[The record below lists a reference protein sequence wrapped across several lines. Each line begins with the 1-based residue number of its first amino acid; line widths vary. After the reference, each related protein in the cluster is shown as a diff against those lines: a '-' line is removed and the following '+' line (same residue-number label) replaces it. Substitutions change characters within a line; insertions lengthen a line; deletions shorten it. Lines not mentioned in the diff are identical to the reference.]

1 MIKPKRFYVQ
11 ADLFELPKTRRVGHY
26 LSGMIMP
33 NVSVFI
39 TWGIITTLIQY
50 LRGPLQSSFLEMDR
64 LMIQFL
70 FPVLIAYTGGRLIEN
85 RAGVVAAVAV
95 IGMLTESED
104 PQILGAMVIGP
115 LIGWIVFLFDKYV
128 LPKVKP
134 GYEMLV
140 RNFFGGNPSCML
152 FGYLSLV
159 FIGPII
165 EGITN
170 QIGFFVGWLIQRN
183 LLLFT
188 NLFIEPLKVLF
199 LNNTLNHGILTP
211 LGIEQAGD
219 AGTSILFLI
228 ETNPGP
234 GLGVLLA
241 FILFSRKELKAT
253 ASGAFMIHLFGG
265 IHEIYFPF
273 VLLNP
278 LLFAAV
284 ILGGMSGTL
293 IFEMFQVGLKVP
305 ASPGSIVVI
314 LANAPQEMLLGVAS
328 GIAGSTLVSFIIA
341 ALVIRKDQTKKEISE
356 KVTKVTE
363 IRTILFA
370 CDAGMGSSAMGASLM
385 RQQLQAS
392 GISIPVDYTSIYR
405 VNDDPH
411 LLLITQNELKHLAE
425 IQAPHAQLVTIGNF
439 LDQEE
444 YTKVITMLTDEQE
457 NEMIPEAIGKKL
469 PYQKVI
475 FLYADGVRGSQTMAV
490 QAFRNLAEKQNIGVD
505 VEKQPLEQL
514 IADQHNLYI
523 VTEAFAAENELPKG
537 PLLVVEHLIATN
549 KYEKLLRG
557 DLSDV
562 SNS

>member
-140 RNFFGGNPSCML
+140 RNFSAGILGML

-165 EGITN
+165 TGITN

-234 GLGVLLA
+234 GRGVLLA

-363 IRTILFA
+363 IRTILFH
-370 CDAGMGSSAMGASLM
+370 AM
-385 RQQLQAS
+385 
-392 GISIPVDYTSIYR
+392 
-405 VNDDPH
+405 
-411 LLLITQNELKHLAE
+411 
-425 IQAPHAQLVTIGNF
+425 
-439 LDQEE
+439 QEW
-444 YTKVITMLTDEQE
+444 VQ
-457 NEMIPEAIGKKL
+457 
-469 PYQKVI
+469 
-475 FLYADGVRGSQTMAV
+475 VRWEPA
-490 QAFRNLAEKQNIGVD
+490 
-505 VEKQPLEQL
+505 
-514 IADQHNLYI
+514 
-523 VTEAFAAENELPKG
+523 
-537 PLLVVEHLIATN
+537 
-549 KYEKLLRG
+549 
-557 DLSDV
+557 
-562 SNS
+562 

>member
-50 LRGPLQSSFLEMDR
+50 LRGPLQSSFIEMDR

-140 RNFFGGNPSCML
+140 RNFSAGILGML

-165 EGITN
+165 AGITN

-293 IFEMFQVGLKVP
+293 VFEMFQVGLKVP

>member
-26 LSGMIMP
+26 LSGMSMP

-140 RNFFGGNPSCML
+140 RNFSAGILGML

-165 EGITN
+165 AGITN

-293 IFEMFQVGLKVP
+293 VFEMFQVGLKVP

-385 RQQLQAS
+385 SQQLQAS

>member
-140 RNFFGGNPSCML
+140 RNFSAGILGML

-165 EGITN
+165 AGITN

-385 RQQLQAS
+385 RQQLQES

-523 VTEAFAAENELPKG
+523 VTEAFAAANELPKG

>member
-140 RNFFGGNPSCML
+140 RNFSAGILGML

-165 EGITN
+165 AGITN

-219 AGTSILFLI
+219 AWTSSLFLI
-228 ETNPGP
+228 ETKPGP

-241 FILFSRKELKAT
+241 FTLFSRKELKAT

-293 IFEMFQVGLKVP
+293 VFEMFQVGLKVP

>member
-33 NVSVFI
+33 NASVFI

-140 RNFFGGNPSCML
+140 RNFSAGILGML

-165 EGITN
+165 AGITN

-385 RQQLQAS
+385 RQQLQES

-523 VTEAFAAENELPKG
+523 VTEAFAAANELPKG

>member
-39 TWGIITTLIQY
+39 SWGIITTLIQY

-104 PQILGAMVIGP
+104 PHILGAMVIGP

-140 RNFFGGNPSCML
+140 RNFSAGILGML

-165 EGITN
+165 AGITN

>member
-140 RNFFGGNPSCML
+140 RNFSAGILGML

-165 EGITN
+165 AGITN

-273 VLLNP
+273 ILLYP

-284 ILGGMSGTL
+284 ILGGMSDTFV
-293 IFEMFQVGLKVP
+293 FEMFQVGLKVP

>member
-140 RNFFGGNPSCML
+140 RNFSAGILGML

-165 EGITN
+165 AGITN
-170 QIGFFVGWLIQRN
+170 QIGLFVGWLIQRN

-188 NLFIEPLKVLF
+188 NLLIEPLKVLF

-363 IRTILFA
+363 IRKILFA

-385 RQQLQAS
+385 RQQLQES

-523 VTEAFAAENELPKG
+523 VTEAFAAANELPKG

>member
-140 RNFFGGNPSCML
+140 RNFSAGILGML

-165 EGITN
+165 AGITN

-425 IQAPHAQLVTIGNF
+425 IQSPHAQLVTIGNF

>member
-85 RAGVVAAVAV
+85 RAGVLAAVAV

-140 RNFFGGNPSCML
+140 RNFSAGILGML

-165 EGITN
+165 AGITN

-241 FILFSRKELKAT
+241 FILFSQKELKAT

-305 ASPGSIVVI
+305 TSPGSIVVI

-411 LLLITQNELKHLAE
+411 LLIITQNELKHLAE

-523 VTEAFAAENELPKG
+523 VTEAFAAANELPKG

>member
-140 RNFFGGNPSCML
+140 RNFSAGILGML

-165 EGITN
+165 AGITN

-439 LDQEE
+439 FDQEE

-490 QAFRNLAEKQNIGVD
+490 QAFRNLVEKQNIGVD

>member
-64 LMIQFL
+64 LMIHFL

-140 RNFFGGNPSCML
+140 RNFSAGILGML

-165 EGITN
+165 AGITN
-170 QIGFFVGWLIQRN
+170 QIGLFVGWLIQRN

-188 NLFIEPLKVLF
+188 NLLIEPLKVLF

>member
-140 RNFFGGNPSCML
+140 RNFSAGILGML

-165 EGITN
+165 AGITN
-170 QIGFFVGWLIQRN
+170 QIGLFVGWLIQRN

-523 VTEAFAAENELPKG
+523 VTEAFAAANELPKG

>member
-140 RNFFGGNPSCML
+140 RNFSAGILGML

-165 EGITN
+165 AGITN

-356 KVTKVTE
+356 KVTKMTE

>member
-140 RNFFGGNPSCML
+140 RNFSAGILGML

-165 EGITN
+165 AGITN

-514 IADQHNLYI
+514 IADQHNLYV

>member
-50 LRGPLQSSFLEMDR
+50 LRGPLQSSFIEMDR

-140 RNFFGGNPSCML
+140 RNFSAGILGML

-165 EGITN
+165 AGITN

-363 IRTILFA
+363 IRKILFA

-523 VTEAFAAENELPKG
+523 VTEAFAAANELPKG

>member
-85 RAGVVAAVAV
+85 RAGVVATVAV

-140 RNFFGGNPSCML
+140 RNFSAGILGML

-165 EGITN
+165 AGITN

-293 IFEMFQVGLKVP
+293 VFEMFQVGLKVP

>member
-140 RNFFGGNPSCML
+140 RNFSAGILGML
-152 FGYLSLV
+152 FGYLSLA

-165 EGITN
+165 AGITN

-363 IRTILFA
+363 IRKILFA

>member
-128 LPKVKP
+128 LPKVEP

-140 RNFFGGNPSCML
+140 RNFSAGILGML

-165 EGITN
+165 AGITN

>member
-140 RNFFGGNPSCML
+140 RNFSAGILGML

-165 EGITN
+165 AGITN

-425 IQAPHAQLVTIGNF
+425 IQAPHAQLVTIENF
-439 LDQEE
+439 LDHEE
-444 YTKVITMLTDEQE
+444 YPKVITMLTDEQE
-457 NEMIPEAIGKKL
+457 NEMIPEASGKKL

-475 FLYADGVRGSQTMAV
+475 FLYADGGRGSQTMAV

>member
-140 RNFFGGNPSCML
+140 RNFSAGILGML

-165 EGITN
+165 AGITN

-293 IFEMFQVGLKVP
+293 VFEMFQVGLKVP

-523 VTEAFAAENELPKG
+523 VTEAFAAANELPKG

>member
-140 RNFFGGNPSCML
+140 RNFSAGILGML

-165 EGITN
+165 AGITN
-170 QIGFFVGWLIQRN
+170 QIGLFVGWLIQRN

-328 GIAGSTLVSFIIA
+328 GIAGSTLISFIIA

-356 KVTKVTE
+356 KVTKVKE
-363 IRTILFA
+363 IQKILFA

-457 NEMIPEAIGKKL
+457 NEMVPEAIGKKL

-490 QAFRNLAEKQNIGVD
+490 QAFRNLAEKQHIGVA

-523 VTEAFAAENELPKG
+523 VTEAFAAANELPKG

>member
-140 RNFFGGNPSCML
+140 RNFSAGILGML

-165 EGITN
+165 AGITN

-457 NEMIPEAIGKKL
+457 NETIPEAIGKKL

>member
-134 GYEMLV
+134 RYEMLV
-140 RNFFGGNPSCML
+140 RNFSAGILGML

-165 EGITN
+165 AGITN

-241 FILFSRKELKAT
+241 FILFSQKELKAT

>member
-140 RNFFGGNPSCML
+140 RNFSAGILGML

-165 EGITN
+165 AGITN

-363 IRTILFA
+363 IRKILFA

-425 IQAPHAQLVTIGNF
+425 VQAPHAQLVTIGNF

-523 VTEAFAAENELPKG
+523 VTEAFAAANELPKG

>member
-140 RNFFGGNPSCML
+140 RNFSAGILGML
-152 FGYLSLV
+152 FGYLSLA

-165 EGITN
+165 AGITN

-363 IRTILFA
+363 IRKILFA

-523 VTEAFAAENELPKG
+523 VTEAFAAANELPKG

>member
-128 LPKVKP
+128 LPKVEP

-140 RNFFGGNPSCML
+140 RNFSAGILGML

-159 FIGPII
+159 SIGPII
-165 EGITN
+165 AGITN

>member
-1 MIKPKRFYVQ
+1 MGKREQ
-11 ADLFELPKTRRVGHY
+11 TSAKEELFELPKIRRVGHY

-50 LRGPLQSSFLEMDR
+50 IQGPLQQSFIEMDQ
-64 LMIQFL
+64 LMIRFL
-70 FPVLIAYTGGRLIEN
+70 LPMLIAYTGGRMIQE
-85 RAGVVAAVAV
+85 RAGVVAAIAV
-95 IGMLTESED
+95 IGMLVDSGD

-115 LIGWIVFLFDKYV
+115 LIGWNVFLFDKYV
-128 LPKVKP
+128 LPRVRP

-140 RNFFGGNPSCML
+140 RNFSAGTFGML
-152 FGYLSLV
+152 FGYLSLL
-159 FIGPII
+159 FIGPFIA
-165 EGITN
+165 GVTK
-170 QIGFFVGWLIQRN
+170 QISLFVGWLIQRN
-183 LLLFT
+183 LLLLT
-188 NLFIEPLKVLF
+188 NVFIEPLKVLF

-211 LGIEQAGD
+211 LGIEQAED
-219 AGTSILFLI
+219 AGTSLLFLL

-234 GLGVLLA
+234 GLGILLA
-241 FILFSRKELKAT
+241 FILFSRKDLKAT

-278 LLFAAV
+278 RLFAAV
-284 ILGGMSGTL
+284 IFGGMSGTL
-293 IFEMFQVGLKVP
+293 VFELFQVGLKVP
-305 ASPGSIVVI
+305 ASPGSLVVI
-314 LANAPQEMLLGVAS
+314 LANTPHEMLLGVAS
-328 GIAGSTLVSFIIA
+328 GIAVSTLISFSLAGIV
-341 ALVIRKDQTKKEISE
+341 LKKDHAHKEISE

-363 IRTILFA
+363 IQKILFA

-385 RQQLQAS
+385 RQQLKES
-392 GISIPVDYTSIYR
+392 GLSIPVDYTSIYR
-405 VNDDPH
+405 VQDDPH

-444 YTKVITMLTDEQE
+444 YAKVVRLLTDGQEQPAATE
-457 NEMIPEAIGKKL
+457 QPEDKL
-469 PYQKVI
+469 PYQKIV

-490 QAFRNLAEKQNIGVD
+490 QAFRNLAEKHAVRID
-505 VEKQPLEQL
+505 VEKQPLEGL
-514 IADQHNLYI
+514 EGDQSNLYI
-523 VTEAFAAENELPKG
+523 VSEVFASGHMLPKA
-537 PLLVVEHLIATN
+537 PVMIVEHLIATK

-562 SNS
+562 SDA

>member
-33 NVSVFI
+33 NASVFI

-140 RNFFGGNPSCML
+140 RNFSAGILGML

-363 IRTILFA
+363 IRKILFA

-385 RQQLQAS
+385 RQQLQES

>member
-140 RNFFGGNPSCML
+140 RNFSAGILGML

-165 EGITN
+165 AGITN

-363 IRTILFA
+363 IRKILFA

-425 IQAPHAQLVTIGNF
+425 VQAPHAQLVTIGNF

-475 FLYADGVRGSQTMAV
+475 FLYADGVRGSQTMAI

>member
-140 RNFFGGNPSCML
+140 RNFSAGILGML

-165 EGITN
+165 AGITN

-505 VEKQPLEQL
+505 VTKQPLEQL
-514 IADQHNLYI
+514 IADQHDLYI

>member
-140 RNFFGGNPSCML
+140 RNFSAGILGML

-165 EGITN
+165 AGITN

-305 ASPGSIVVI
+305 TSPGSIVVI

-411 LLLITQNELKHLAE
+411 LLIITQNELKHLAE

>member
-140 RNFFGGNPSCML
+140 RNFSAGILGML

-165 EGITN
+165 AGITN

-241 FILFSRKELKAT
+241 FILFSQKELKAT

-457 NEMIPEAIGKKL
+457 SEMIPEAIGKKL

>member
-140 RNFFGGNPSCML
+140 RNFSAGILGML

-165 EGITN
+165 AGITN

-241 FILFSRKELKAT
+241 FILFSQKELKAT

>member
-140 RNFFGGNPSCML
+140 RNFSAGILGML

-165 EGITN
+165 AGITN

-363 IRTILFA
+363 IRKILFA

-385 RQQLQAS
+385 RQQLQES

-523 VTEAFAAENELPKG
+523 VTEAFAAANGLPKG